1 MTNQVAAVN
10 TDKIIGNFT
19 DMELTTIKNTIAV
32 GTSDEQ
38 FKLFVQTCVN
48 SGLNPFLNHI
58 YCIVYS
64 GKMSVQVSVE
74 GILSLARK
82 TQGYKGVDVQLVHEN
97 DEFKFNA
104 ANKEILHNVGFPRGK
119 IIGGYAVA
127 KREDFDN
134 VVTIM
139 EVGEI
144 EHMKKGKNSAMWNN
158 WFGDM
163 FKKHLMKRAAKQQF
177 GIEITEDEPISSS
190 AVDDT
195 PSYDRRDI
203 TPNDPEPKQ
212 IQVEDGETVNPEE
225 ELKNKWEEINKK
237 LKGYGMEPHDLIAII
252 QQKFNKKPVDLSL
265 QQIAALSKFID
276 LEHVERQKKQPEQ
289 TQVIEVVHEEPEQEE
304 IDFENMEMEIA

>member
-1 MTNQVAAVN
+1 MANQVAAVN

-58 YCIVYS
+58 YCIVYG

-82 TQGYKGVDVQLVHEN
+82 TQGYKGVKVQLVHEN

-104 ANKEILHNVGFPRGK
+104 ANDEILHNVGFPRGK
-119 IIGGYAVA
+119 VIGGYAIA
-127 KREDFDN
+127 KREGFDD
-134 VVTIM
+134 VVTLM
-139 EVGEI
+139 EVSEI
-144 EHMKKGKNSAMWNN
+144 EHMKKSSNSKMWNS
-158 WFGDM
+158 WFNDM
-163 FKKHLMKRAAKQQF
+163 FKKHLTKRAAKQQY
-177 GIEITEDEPISSS
+177 GIEITEDEPIGSS
-190 AVDDT
+190 AVDDAG
-195 PSYDRRDI
+195 SYERVDI
-203 TPNDPEPKQ
+203 TPNKSNQ
-212 IQVEDGETVNPEE
+212 IQVEDGETVDPEV

-276 LEHVERQKKQPEQ
+276 LEHAERQKKQTEP
-289 TQVIEVVHEEPEQEE
+289 TQVIEVVAEEPEREE
-304 IDFENMEMEIA
+304 IDFENMELELV